1 MRLSADIRIQLAYF
15 YVTAAYYAS
24 FCRLDG
30 MRCVWILELAAL
42 AIAQE
47 QCDMGVGVTT
57 FAVGY
62 WHMTQATH
70 WAYKIAWCACQG
82 AMMGILVSGERGG
95 GARGGG
101 ARGGGDDTAA
111 YVARCVLN
119 VTSHIALMRG
129 CGGPTIWPDFRPIR

>member
-82 AMMGILVSGERGG
+82 AMMGILVSG
-95 GARGGG
+95 AR
-101 ARGGGDDTAA
+101 GGDDTAG